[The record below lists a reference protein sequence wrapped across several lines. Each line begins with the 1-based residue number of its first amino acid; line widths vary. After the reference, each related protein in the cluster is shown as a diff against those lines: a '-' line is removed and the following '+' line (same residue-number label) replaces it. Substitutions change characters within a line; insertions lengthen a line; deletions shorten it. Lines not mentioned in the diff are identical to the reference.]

1 MGRFN
6 APHLCTATTMMGR
19 ILALDYG
26 ERRIGLAV
34 SDPTGTIAQPLPTV
48 SRRTGR
54 RPPYAKILEV
64 IQEWEGQRI
73 VIGLPIE
80 PSGEEGEPAAKAR
93 SFGQEIARRSGLQVD
108 HWDERFTSARAERE
122 ISRLGLSASDRRQK
136 ERVDAMAATLI
147 LQAYLDAQAP

>member
-1 MGRFN
+1 
-6 APHLCTATTMMGR
+6 MGR

-26 ERRIGLAV
+26 ERRIGVAV

-64 IQEWEGQRI
+64 IQEWEAQQI
-73 VIGLPIE
+73 VIGLPVE
-80 PSGEEGEPAAKAR
+80 SSGEEGEPAAKTR
-93 SFGQEIARRSGLQVD
+93 DFGAEVGRRSGLQVEY
-108 HWDERFTSARAERE
+108 WDERFTSARAERE
-122 ISRLGLSASDRRQK
+122 ISRLGLSFSARRQK

-147 LQAYLDAQAP
+147 LQAYLDAQIRT